1 MLWSVIPVCFL
12 GPRHT
17 LLVIAYGDSSL
28 GRRHHALC
36 SDRLPYQVFSDH
48 NTLSLQLF
56 QPWSLPSHSVLW
68 SVTPVS
74 FLGPRHALLVIA
86 YGDSSLGRRHHA
98 LCSDRLTHQVFSDH
112 STLSLQLFQPWSL
125 PSHSVLWSVV
135 PVSFLRLHHTYLVIA
150 DGDLSLG
157 HRHHP
162 SQLGQVSW

>member
-1 MLWSVIPVCFL
+1 MFWSIVPVSFL
-12 GPRHT
+12 RPCHA
-17 LLVIAYGDSSL
+17 LLVIAYGDSSI
-28 GRRHHALC
+28 GCHHHALC
-36 SDRLPYQVFSDH
+36 SDRLTHQVFLDH
-48 NTLSLQLF
+48 STLSLQLF
-56 QPWSLPSHSVLW
+56 QPWSLLLHFVLW

-98 LCSDRLTHQVFSDH
+98 LCSDRLTHQVFLDH

-125 PSHSVLWSVV
+125 PLHSVLWSVV
-135 PVSFLRLHHTYLVIA
+135 PVSFLRLHHTFLVIA